1 MTRLLLPPRP
11 MQFKEMTV
19 TQSNPTPIV
28 HGANG
33 LAEPR
38 WQQRKAAM
46 TRESIMQA
54 AIDCLVECGYAGLTT
69 SEIVRRANIS
79 RGAMHHHF
87 ANRTELVA
95 ALIDFVQHRR
105 LEFFLGEYLSSLR
118 DAEPAEAIRLA
129 TELHWQSVLTPEYSA
144 YLELAMAARTDA
156 DLASLLVPATKAFD
170 KEWMDKMEEA
180 FPQWDGR
187 HEALHLASD
196 FAAALHLGLL
206 VNRPFLGNP
215 SRRSAVRDKLIT
227 VIEQLYAEED

>member
-1 MTRLLLPPRP
+1 

-46 TRESIMQA
+46 TRENIMQA

-95 ALIDFVQHRR
+95 ALIDFVDTPAYAEIKDRWFPKSE
-105 LEFFLGEYLSSLR
+105 LAASTDTAGEG
-118 DAEPAEAIRLA
+118 A
-129 TELHWQSVLTPEYSA
+129 TF
-144 YLELAMAARTDA
+144 LEL
-156 DLASLLVPATKAFD
+156 
-170 KEWMDKMEEA
+170 E
-180 FPQWDGR
+180 
-187 HEALHLASD
+187 
-196 FAAALHLGLL
+196 
-206 VNRPFLGNP
+206 
-215 SRRSAVRDKLIT
+215 
-227 VIEQLYAEED
+227 